1 MPHIAG
7 SLSFRAGSFPAGRW
21 YRPALFLGVLA
32 ILAGFI
38 GMHVL
43 APSHTQHGPV
53 ALAAVPAGTLAT
65 HATHATAPSAEAHTA
80 PSAMVDGTAHA
91 AALDPASARP
101 MGSSAPEPPPSCV
114 STGET
119 GEMSAPHASCIP
131 APATAGLSA
140 PPPGTTSLSGPEP
153 ATDTGRVL
161 YAYAHVPGSPTPG
174 ELSISRT

>member
-1 MPHIAG
+1 VPHIAG
-7 SLSFRAGSFPAGRW
+7 ALSFPVSRRL
-21 YRPALFLGVLA
+21 RTALFLGVLA

-43 APSHTQHGPV
+43 ASPHTQHGPG
-53 ALAAVPAGTLAT
+53 ALAAVPAGT
-65 HATHATAPSAEAHTA
+65 HATHAAAPSAAAHTA
-80 PSAMVDGTAHA
+80 AMADGTVHGT
-91 AALDPASARP
+91 ALDPASARP

-119 GEMSAPHASCIP
+119 GEMSAPHAGCIP

-140 PPPGTTSLSGPEP
+140 PPPGATSFAGPEP
-153 ATDTGRVL
+153 AADTGRVL
-161 YAYAHVPGSPTPG
+161 YAYPHVPGSPTPG

>member
-7 SLSFRAGSFPAGRW
+7 SLSFRAGSFPGGRW
-21 YRPALFLGVLA
+21 LRSALFLGVLA

-43 APSHTQHGPV
+43 APSHTQHGPG
-53 ALAAVPAGTLAT
+53 ALAAVPAGTHAT
-65 HATHATAPSAEAHTA
+65 HATHAAAQGAAEQTAPS
-80 PSAMVDGTAHA
+80 PTAHA

>member
-7 SLSFRAGSFPAGRW
+7 SLPLPVTRRFRT
-21 YRPALFLGVLA
+21 ALFLGVLA
-32 ILAGFI
+32 ILAGLI

-43 APSHTQHGPV
+43 ASSHTQHGPG
-53 ALAAVPAGTLAT
+53 ALAAVPAGA
-65 HATHATAPSAEAHTA
+65 HATHAAAPSTAARTAPN
-80 PSAMVDGTAHA
+80 AMADGTVHA
-91 AALDPASARP
+91 ATLDPASARP

-114 STGET
+114 STGAT

-140 PPPGTTSLSGPEP
+140 PSPGTTSFAGPEP
-153 ATDTGRVL
+153 AADTARVL
-161 YAYAHVPGSPTPG
+161 CAATHVPGSPTPG

>member
-7 SLSFRAGSFPAGRW
+7 SLFLPASRW
-21 YRPALFLGVLA
+21 LRTALLFGVLA

-43 APSHTQHGPV
+43 ASSHTQHGPG
-53 ALAAVPAGTLAT
+53 ALAAVPAGT
-65 HATHATAPSAEAHTA
+65 HATHAAAPGAAAHTGPSAAAHTG
-80 PSAMVDGTAHA
+80 PKAMADGTVHA
-91 AALDPASARP
+91 AGLDPASARP

-114 STGET
+114 PTGET

-140 PPPGTTSLSGPEP
+140 PPPGATSFAGPHP
-153 ATDTGRVL
+153 APDTVRVL

-174 ELSISRT
+174 DLSISRT

>member
-1 MPHIAG
+1 MPHIAD
-7 SLSFRAGSFPAGRW
+7 SLSFPVIRLLRT
-21 YRPALFLGVLA
+21 ALFLGVLA

-43 APSHTQHGPV
+43 ASSHTQHGPG
-53 ALAAVPAGTLAT
+53 AMAAVPAGT
-65 HATHATAPSAEAHTA
+65 HAAASSAAPHTA
-80 PSAMVDGTAHA
+80 PHAMADGTVHA
-91 AALDPASARP
+91 ASLDPASARP

-140 PPPGTTSLSGPEP
+140 PPPGAASFAGPEP
-153 ATDTGRVL
+153 AADIGRVL
-161 YAYAHVPGSPTPG
+161 YASTHVPGSPTPG

>member
-1 MPHIAG
+1 M
-7 SLSFRAGSFPAGRW
+7 SRLLRT
-21 YRPALFLGVLA
+21 ALFLGVLA

-43 APSHTQHGPV
+43 ASSHTQHGAG
-53 ALAAVPAGTLAT
+53 ALAAVPAGT
-65 HATHATAPSAEAHTA
+65 HASHAAAPSAAAPTA
-80 PSAMVDGTAHA
+80 PHAMADGTVHA

-140 PPPGTTSLSGPEP
+140 PPPGSASFAGPEP
-153 ATDTGRVL
+153 AADTGRVL
-161 YAYAHVPGSPTPG
+161 YASTHVPGSPTPG

>member
-7 SLSFRAGSFPAGRW
+7 SLFFRAESFPAGRW
-21 YRPALFLGVLA
+21 LRSALLPGVLA
-32 ILAGFI
+32 ILAGII
-38 GMHVL
+38 GMHVV
-43 APSHTQHGPV
+43 ASSHTQHGPG
-53 ALAAVPAGTLAT
+53 ALAAVPAGT
-65 HATHATAPSAEAHTA
+65 HATHAAAQGAATHIASSP
-80 PSAMVDGTAHA
+80 TAHA

-101 MGSSAPEPPPSCV
+101 MGSSAPEPPPSCI

-153 ATDTGRVL
+153 AADTGRVL

>member
-1 MPHIAG
+1 MP
-7 SLSFRAGSFPAGRW
+7 
-21 YRPALFLGVLA
+21 
-32 ILAGFI
+32 I
-38 GMHVL
+38 G
-43 APSHTQHGPV
+43 
-53 ALAAVPAGTLAT
+53 
-65 HATHATAPSAEAHTA
+65 
-80 PSAMVDGTAHA
+80 DGTVHA

-140 PPPGTTSLSGPEP
+140 PPPGATSFSGPEP

-161 YAYAHVPGSPTPG
+161 HAYAHVPGSPTPG

>member
-7 SLSFRAGSFPAGRW
+7 SRSLPLS
-21 YRPALFLGVLA
+21 RPLRIALFLGVLA

-43 APSHTQHGPV
+43 ASPHGQHGPG
-53 ALAAVPAGTLAT
+53 ALSAVPAGTT
-65 HATHATAPSAEAHTA
+65 HASHAAAPGTATHTA
-80 PSAMVDGTAHA
+80 PNAMADGTAHSA
-91 AALDPASARP
+91 TLDPASARP

-114 STGET
+114 SSGET

-131 APATAGLSA
+131 APATAAVSA
-140 PPPGTTSLSGPEP
+140 PPPGATSLAGPEP
-153 ATDTGRVL
+153 AADTGRVPD
-161 YAYAHVPGSPTPG
+161 AYTHMPGSPTPG